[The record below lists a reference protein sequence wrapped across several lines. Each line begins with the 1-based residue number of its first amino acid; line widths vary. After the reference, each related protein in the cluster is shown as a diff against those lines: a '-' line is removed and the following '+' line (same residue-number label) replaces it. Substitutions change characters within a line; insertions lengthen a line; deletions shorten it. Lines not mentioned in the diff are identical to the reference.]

1 MFSTLCSKL
10 CVKKNN
16 KGRFKIQPSYTVDYE
31 INLEVLEKYTES
43 VDNHWVHLIGG
54 CKDINDLPNDL
65 KEQVVKCFPRFFEEY
80 PQYQNAECLNY

>member
-1 MFSTLCSKL
+1 MDNSVLFDRLAGCFQL
-10 CVKKNN
+10 
-16 KGRFKIQPSYTVDYE
+16 YE

-80 PQYQNAECLNY
+80 PQYKNADCLNY